1 MFEHHHTSSS
11 RIGKRNKWMQSK
23 RDFSRFILWCV
34 IASCCRIKSQS
45 IWYAYI
51 SIIWYVRLPRNFIA
65 ILNIQLRKT
74 HQENFLCFAFNKR
87 FINFITLNLSRNFLH
102 SVTKSNTYIPSYN
115 IDLLYRNIILR
126 MLNLNI
132 IAWEYSK

>member
-74 HQENFLCFAFNKR
+74 HQENFLYIAFNKR
-87 FINFITLNLSRNFLH
+87 FIKGGISRNFLY

-126 MLNLNI
+126 MLNLNT

>member
-74 HQENFLCFAFNKR
+74 HQENFLCIVFHKSL
-87 FINFITLNLSRNFLH
+87 INGDIFRLVVLFLY
-102 SVTKSNTYIPSYN
+102 SVTNSNTYITSYN
-115 IDLLYRNIILR
+115 IDLLYPNISLR

>member
-74 HQENFLCFAFNKR
+74 HQENFLCFAYNKR
-87 FINFITLNLSRNFLH
+87 LVNG
-102 SVTKSNTYIPSYN
+102 VTKSNTYIPSYN

>member
-74 HQENFLCFAFNKR
+74 HQENFLCIAFNKR
-87 FINFITLNLSRNFLH
+87 FINGGISRNFQY
-102 SVTKSNTYIPSYN
+102 SVTKSNTYLPSHN
-115 IDLLYRNIILR
+115 IDLLYCNIILR

>member
-65 ILNIQLRKT
+65 ILNIQLRKA
-74 HQENFLCFAFNKR
+74 HQENFLCFSFNKGL
-87 FINFITLNLSRNFLH
+87 INGVLC